1 MNKNP
6 SHPGD
11 YVWSAIIQPRGL
23 TVTVAAE
30 LLGVSYVTLSA
41 LLNRRSDL
49 SPLMALRIE
58 KVFGEEMETLLYM
71 QAVWDATKMRQ
82 SSKDL
87 TLQKFRTEHVVFE
100 RVGKRGGERLRVIS
114 SQRRKREA
122 KTA

>member
-11 YVWSAIIQPRGL
+11 YIWSEIIQPRGL

-71 QAVWDATKMRQ
+71 QAVWDAAKMRQ

-87 TLQKFRTEHVVFE
+87 TLQKFRTEHVAFE